1 MNKKMYNETGLQI
14 RRFEQID
21 VISTS
26 GPFDPNRDDEELDV
40 GKI

>member
-1 MNKKMYNETGLQI
+1 MNKKMYSDPELQI

-26 GPFDPNRDDEELDV
+26 FTDDDDYDANAN
-40 GKI
+40 G